1 MANLEMLLGEM
12 TQETLMGRA
21 PRHGAN
27 HAAWNLRQTEVDRA
41 PSPAARPLK
50 KRGGCK
56 TCDGTACVGR
66 CRF

>member
-1 MANLEMLLGEM
+1 MTNLERPLGQM
-12 TQETLMGRA
+12 AQAAVVGWGMHL
-21 PRHGAN
+21 GAN
-27 HAAWNLRQTEVDRA
+27 RASRELRLPDAGRKTAVAQ
-41 PSPAARPLK
+41 SLK

>member
-12 TQETLMGRA
+12 PQGARLGQGMRD
-21 PRHGAN
+21 GAN
-27 HAAWNLRQTEVDRA
+27 HAVWDLKAAGIDRT
-41 PSPAARPLK
+41 PAARPIK

-56 TCDGTACVGR
+56 TCDGTGCVGR